1 MVSAGSIVSDQY
13 LSTPQQYF
21 EVEEEKTSLHDAMT
35 VKMNILL
42 KRLREKEEVIKEL
55 REELDQYEENGF
67 QKVVSFTTKNNL
79 C

>member
-1 MVSAGSIVSDQY
+1 
-13 LSTPQQYF
+13 
-21 EVEEEKTSLHDAMT
+21 MT

-55 REELDQYEENGF
+55 REELDQYEEYEI
-67 QKVVSFTTKNNL
+67 QRVVSFTAKNNL

>member
-1 MVSAGSIVSDQY
+1 
-13 LSTPQQYF
+13 
-21 EVEEEKTSLHDAMT
+21 MT

-55 REELDQYEENGF
+55 REELDQHEENGS
-67 QKVVSFTTKNNL
+67 QKVVSFTAKNNL

>member
-1 MVSAGSIVSDQY
+1 
-13 LSTPQQYF
+13 
-21 EVEEEKTSLHDAMT
+21 MT